1 MPDKI
6 WKKDQSYF
14 PEMEEKS
21 DKLYHIGTPQLVDH
35 DPHGSGRYRQGSGAN
50 PHQHETDARSF
61 AREWRGKINPE
72 TGEPYTDTEIARAWG
87 VSTTEWRKLMSQGK
101 NSERSANIAQAQKYR
116 SEGMS
121 VEAIAEKMGSP
132 VSTVKSWLLPQA
144 DKNIQKNNELVGY
157 LKNQVDEKKYLDVGK
172 GVGAQIGVSDVTLKN
187 AVYIL
192 QQDGYAIRQL
202 KIPQATNIR
211 QRTTVDVLVKEDV
224 PWKEVYEN
232 RDKIRSPMGSWMED
246 GKTMR
251 NILPPVSIDSDRIC
265 VRYAEDGGT
274 HKDGVI
280 EIRPGVADLS
290 LGSNT
295 YAQVR
300 IAVDDTHYLKGMAIY
315 SNDIPKGYDIRFN
328 TNKHKGTPKLGEDK
342 NNTVL
347 KLLKDDEDNPF
358 GSTIRQFDYVGLDG
372 QKHQSP
378 INLVNTDEDWD
389 KWSKTLASQFLS
401 KQPANLAKRQ
411 LDLVYQE
418 KRDQLNDILAYPNN
432 TIKAKLLQDLADECD
447 SQAVNL
453 KAAALPR
460 QETKVILPLEKIKD
474 TEVYAPTY
482 QNGEEVVLIRY
493 PHAGQFEIPRLIVN
507 NNNREGK
514 EVIGNAQKAIGI
526 NSTVAEQ
533 LSGADFDGDTVVV
546 IPTKGQNIKS
556 SKPYK
561 DLLEFNDKEVYK
573 AYPGMPEVGKK
584 KSEGGDGFDTQREMG
599 EVSNLI
605 TDMTIKDA
613 PMEDIIKAVKH
624 SMVVIDAEK
633 HQLNWKQS
641 EIDNQIKTLKKK
653 YQGGENRGASTVIS
667 KAKGRSPNF
676 IARDSRYDIDPVT
689 GERIWRQAR
698 DARYVD
704 KETGE
709 VKYRQEHSTK
719 MDETNDAFTLVS
731 RDASGA
737 TTKIETIYA
746 THANQMKAL
755 GNEARLALL
764 NTPSDRMNRSAREE
778 YRDEVSS
785 LEDKMRLALV
795 NAPNE
800 RLAQAAASKKIQ
812 AYKNAN
818 PGVNKDDEMK
828 VRNQIIN
835 ATRAKAGAS
844 RREERVIKT
853 TDREWEAIVAGALSK
868 EKTMKILGFM
878 DTEEILSRTIPRETR
893 TISDAKLTRAKTLL
907 NAGYNWNDV
916 AEALGV
922 NVSTLRSTINAGKE

>member
-1 MPDKI
+1 MSDRS
-6 WKKDQSYF
+6 WNRDRYF
-14 PEMEEKS
+14 PEMEDRS
-21 DKLYHIGTPQLVDH
+21 QKLYHIGTPQMVDF

-50 PHQHETDARSF
+50 PNQHETDARSF
-61 AREWRGKINPE
+61 AREWRGKINPD
-72 TGEPYTDTEIARAWG
+72 TGKPYTETELARAFG
-87 VSTTEWRKLMSQGK
+87 MSTTEWRKAMSQGK
-101 NSERSANIAQAQKYR
+101 NSERSANIARAQKLKK
-116 SEGMS
+116 EGMS
-121 VEAIAEKMGSP
+121 TEDIALEMNAP
-132 VSTVKSWLLPQA
+132 LSTVKSWLLPQS
-144 DKNIQKNNELVGY
+144 DKNIQAKNELVKY
-157 LKNQVDEKKYLDVGK
+157 LKAQVDEKKYLDVGK
-172 GVGAQIGVSDVTLKN
+172 GVGAQLNVSDVTLKN

-192 QQDGYAIRQL
+192 QQEGYTIRQL
-202 KIPQATNIR
+202 KIPQATNVR
-211 QRTTVDVLVKEDV
+211 QKTTVDVLVKDDV
-224 PWKEVYEN
+224 PWGEVWGN
-232 RDKIRSPMGSWMED
+232 RDQIRSPMGAWMED

-251 NILPPVSIDSDRIC
+251 NILPPVSVDSDRVC

-274 HKDGVI
+274 KRDGVI

-290 LGSNT
+290 LGANN

-315 SNDIPKGYDIRFN
+315 SNDIPAGYDIRFN
-328 TNKHKGTPKLGEDK
+328 TNKHVGTPKCGEDK
-342 NNTVL
+342 NNSVL
-347 KLLKDDEDNPF
+347 KPLKDDPDNPF
-358 GSTIRQFDYVGLDG
+358 GSTIRQFDYVGADG

-378 INLVNTDEDWD
+378 INIVNTDEDWD
-389 KWSKTLASQFLS
+389 NWSKTLASQFLS

-474 TEVYAPTY
+474 NEVYAPTFE
-482 QNGEEVVLIRY
+482 NGEEVVLIRY

-514 EVIGNAQKAIGI
+514 EIIGNAAKAIGI

-546 IPTKGQNIKS
+546 IPTRGQNIKTR
-556 SKPYK
+556 PVIP
-561 DLLEFNDKEVYK
+561 DLLEFNDKEAYK
-573 AYPGMPEVGKK
+573 AYPGMPIVGKK
-584 KSEGGDGFDTQREMG
+584 VSEGGDGFDTQRQMG

-613 PMEDIIKAVKH
+613 PLEDIVKAVKH

-641 EIDNQIKTLKKK
+641 EIDNQIRSLKKK

-667 KAKGRSPNF
+667 RAKGRSKDF
-676 IARDSRYDIDPVT
+676 IARDPRYEIDPET
-689 GERIWRQAR
+689 GERIWKQAR
-698 DARYVD
+698 DARYID

-709 VKYRQEHSTK
+709 IKYRKEHSTK

-746 THANQMKAL
+746 NHANQMKAL
-755 GNEARLALL
+755 GNEARKALL
-764 NTPSDRMNRSAREE
+764 NTPADRMNRTAREE
-778 YRDEVSS
+778 YRDEVAS
-785 LEDKMRLALV
+785 LEDKMRVALI

-800 RLAQAAASKKIQ
+800 RLAQAAASKKI
-812 AYKNAN
+812 ASYKNAN
-818 PGVNKDDEMK
+818 PGVSKDDEMK

-835 ATRAKAGAS
+835 ATRAKAGATS
-844 RREERVIKT
+844 RVERVIKT
-853 TDREWEAIVAGALSK
+853 TDKEWEAIVAGALSK

-893 TISDAKLTRAKTLL
+893 EISSAKLTRAKTLL
-907 NAGYNWNDV
+907 DSGYNWNEV

-922 NVSTLRSTINAGKE
+922 NVSTLRSALNKEKG